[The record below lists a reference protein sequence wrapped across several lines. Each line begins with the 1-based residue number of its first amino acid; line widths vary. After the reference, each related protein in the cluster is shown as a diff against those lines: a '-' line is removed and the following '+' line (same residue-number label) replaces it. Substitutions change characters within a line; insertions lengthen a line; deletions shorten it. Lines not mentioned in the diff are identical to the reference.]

1 MNQRWVM
8 GALWGALGIASGCAP
23 SWRSAIG
30 ACQQSGMQSD
40 CVDAIVA
47 ARNSGDERNAREM
60 AVSVLRSLDGQCA
73 QSNHSACV
81 TAALFRIGDSDAL
94 QGFNLYGTIDEALV
108 RLVPVEPARALT
120 VLESACSSRAVVAAD
135 VRSVAC
141 QVVATAYRLGVSR
154 AVDSARSAELS
165 RLACQQ
171 RRCPPS
177 RSMIDSDLL
186 YGAVS
191 NILSRAERSSD
202 EQETLALVARL
213 QPELGP
219 AQRRGSLGALATR
232 WDRLGDRLVRA
243 RVAPLAERG
252 KFAAALAA
260 FAEFAGDLRAAG
272 RCAGSSLCAPLAQ
285 LEARARERFVG
296 ESRDEARAIGLR
308 WLSLMKL
315 RAIGWQDAA
324 AESALRPFVRHRL
337 SVRWNV
343 RGISNDCAWLREP
356 LQASIA
362 PRIGPEWTTQLT
374 LSSCARTSRA
384 WDTEDTYTFEERESR
399 MVPEQ
404 QTQYENVPRT
414 VTEYAPCGS
423 STFRSQ
429 CPRSRTVYEQ
439 RPVLRTVY
447 VPRVFVVQR
456 TATRTTHHLE
466 LSANVTGRVF
476 AADANVNAP
485 VTIALRAQ
493 DEAYATP
500 QGSRELT
507 LSPQDQANEASAQL
521 LTLLDRAAVEPV
533 RAVEVGRQRSLAGR
547 DRAAAL
553 DAALLAQLL
562 GAPLD
567 EWALAALRDEDF
579 GGADAARALDW
590 GASFV
595 GMLPSDD
602 RPR

>member
-1 MNQRWVM
+1 MNQRWVKR
-8 GALWGALGIASGCAP
+8 ALVCALGVASSCAP

-30 ACQQSGMQSD
+30 ACQQSGLQSD

-60 AVSVLRSLDGQCA
+60 VVSVLRTLDAQCA

-120 VLESACSSRAVVAAD
+120 VLESACTGRTVIAAD
-135 VRSVAC
+135 IRSVAC
-141 QVVATAYRLGVSR
+141 QVVATAYRLGVGR
-154 AVDSARSAELS
+154 DVDSARSAELS

-171 RRCPPS
+171 RRCAQP
-177 RSMIDSDLL
+177 RSMVDADLL
-186 YGAVS
+186 HGALS
-191 NILSRAERSSD
+191 NTLARAERSSD
-202 EQETLALVARL
+202 EAERLALVARL
-213 QPELGP
+213 QPELAP
-219 AQRRGSLGALATR
+219 SRRRGAVNALAAR
-232 WDRLGDRLVRA
+232 WDRLAEQLVRA
-243 RVAPLAERG
+243 RVAPLVEQGR
-252 KFAAALAA
+252 FAASLAA
-260 FAEFAGDLRAAG
+260 LGEFAGDLRASG
-272 RCAGSSLCAPLAQ
+272 RCVGSSLCAQLAQ
-285 LEARARERFVG
+285 IEARARQRFVS
-296 ESRDEARAIGLR
+296 ESRDEERSLGLR
-308 WLSLMKL
+308 WLALLKL
-315 RAIGWQDAA
+315 RALGWEDSD

-343 RGISNDCAWLREP
+343 RGITSECGWLRDP
-356 LQASIA
+356 LQSAIA
-362 PRIGPEWTTQLT
+362 PRIGPEWSVQLT
-374 LSSCARTSRA
+374 FSSCARGSRA

-423 STFRSQ
+423 STYRSQ

-456 TATRTTHHLE
+456 SATRSTHHVE
-466 LSANVTGRVF
+466 LNTNVVGRVF

-485 VTIALRAQ
+485 VTIAIRAQ

-500 QGSRELT
+500 HESRQLT
-507 LSPQDQANEASAQL
+507 ISAQAQADEASAQL
-521 LTLLDRAAVEPV
+521 LSMLDRAAVERV
-533 RAVEVGRQRSLAGR
+533 RAIELARQRTLAAR
-547 DRAAAL
+547 DLAAAL

-567 EWALAALRDEDF
+567 AWAVAALREEDF
-579 GGADAARALDW
+579 TGADAERALQW

-595 GMLPSDD
+595 GALPAED
-602 RPR
+602 RAR